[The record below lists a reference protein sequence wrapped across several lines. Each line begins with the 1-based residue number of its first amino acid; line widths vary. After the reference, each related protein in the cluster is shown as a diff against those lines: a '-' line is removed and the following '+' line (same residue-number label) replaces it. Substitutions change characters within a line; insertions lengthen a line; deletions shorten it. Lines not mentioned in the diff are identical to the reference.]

1 MNTIPF
7 SDDTKGDGGSGGA
20 VAQAVALS
28 FKFLFLVVGILG
40 LGWLVS
46 NCRIVSPDDRAI
58 VIRLGTVVREA
69 GAGLL
74 VAAPK
79 PFETVM
85 ILPSADRQL
94 AFEIQSYRVAGEP
107 PPPSGPAADP
117 TAVPP
122 APEGPG
128 SDAVLGPRPGS
139 DAVLAPQGTN
149 ESRINSDGLD
159 PVRDVGLIVTGDMS
173 LVYYNATLFYRIT
186 DPQAFVM
193 TGSHL
198 APALERVFQ
207 ASAVSVTASR
217 DIDTIL
223 VARPEGL
230 GGDGPGPNRESLRPD
245 LVAAVNARLEQLAA
259 AGASLGIVVNRVD
272 LVPTVPAGAKAAF
285 DFVLTAVQKAQRSAN
300 DARTVA
306 QRTVQGSE
314 RTYDRMKSEAEAR
327 AQEAVARASA
337 QTAPVYAITQGSG
350 GRSGNA
356 VDQVFRERIGS
367 LLNAAGRVYTVDQ
380 YGTPL
385 LATGIPPR

>member
-1 MNTIPF
+1 MASSTFIEDAK
-7 SDDTKGDGGSGGA
+7 DDDAAGGA
-20 VAQAVALS
+20 WAQAIALS
-28 FKFLFLVVGILG
+28 FKFLFLVVAILG

-74 VAAPK
+74 IAAPK

-94 AFEIQSYRVAGEP
+94 AFDIQSYGAAAPAEAAATPAEGTPVDETAP
-107 PPPSGPAADP
+107 PPEP
-117 TAVPP
+117 V
-122 APEGPG
+122 G
-128 SDAVLGPRPGS
+128 S
-139 DAVLAPQGTN
+139 N
-149 ESRINSDGLD
+149 ESRVDTEGLD
-159 PVRDVGLIVTGDMS
+159 PLRDVGLLLTGDMS

-186 DPQAFVM
+186 DPQAYVL
-193 TGSHL
+193 TGRHF

-207 ASAVSVTASR
+207 TSAVSVTASR

-223 VARPEGL
+223 VARPEAQ
-230 GGDGPGPNRESLRPD
+230 GGDGSGPTRESLRAD
-245 LVAAVNARLEQLAA
+245 LVAAVNTKLEDLAA
-259 AGASLGIVVNRVD
+259 RGASLGIVVNRVD
-272 LVPTVPAGAKAAF
+272 LVPTVPAGAKTAF
-285 DFVLTAVQKAQRSAN
+285 DFVLTAVQKAERSAN

-306 QRTVQGSE
+306 QRTMQGSE
-314 RTYDRMKSEAEAR
+314 RTFDRMKSEAEAR
-327 AQEAVARASA
+327 AQEAVSRANA
-337 QTAPVYAITQGSG
+337 QTAPVYALTEGSG
-350 GRSGNA
+350 GGG
-356 VDQVFRERIGS
+356 DIGGQVFRERVGS

>member
-1 MNTIPF
+1 MSTVPF
-7 SDDTKGDGGSGGA
+7 IEDAKDDGSSGGA

-58 VIRLGTVVREA
+58 VIRLGTVVREV

-74 VAAPK
+74 IAAPK

-94 AFEIQSYRVAGEP
+94 AFEIQSYRAPGETT
-107 PPPSGPAADP
+107 P
-117 TAVPP
+117 TATDQAGDQSVDQTGIPR
-122 APEGPG
+122 ATEGPG
-128 SDAVLGPRPGS
+128 SDAVLGPPP
-139 DAVLAPQGTN
+139 VPQGSN
-149 ESRINSDGLD
+149 ESRANTDGLD

-193 TGSHL
+193 TGRHL

-223 VARPEGL
+223 VARPEAL
-230 GGDGPGPNRESLRPD
+230 GGDGSGPNRESLRPD
-245 LVAAVNARLEQLAA
+245 LVAAVNAKLAELAA
-259 AGASLGIVVNRVD
+259 RGAGLGIVVNRVD

-285 DFVLTAVQKAQRSAN
+285 EFVLTAVQKAERSAN

-327 AQEAVARASA
+327 AQEGVARANA

-350 GRSGNA
+350 GRGGNA
-356 VDQVFRERIGS
+356 GEQLFRERIGS

>member
-1 MNTIPF
+1 MASNFIEDAK
-7 SDDTKGDGGSGGA
+7 DDDAAGGA
-20 VAQAVALS
+20 WAQAIALS

-58 VIRLGTVVREA
+58 VIRLGTVVREV

-74 VAAPK
+74 IAAPR

-94 AFEIQSYRVAGEP
+94 AFDIQSYGAAAPPVEAAAPAETPVDETAP
-107 PPPSGPAADP
+107 PPEP
-117 TAVPP
+117 V
-122 APEGPG
+122 G
-128 SDAVLGPRPGS
+128 S
-139 DAVLAPQGTN
+139 N
-149 ESRINSDGLD
+149 ESRVDTDGLD
-159 PVRDVGLIVTGDMS
+159 PLRDIGLLLTGDMS

-186 DPQAFVM
+186 DPQAYVL
-193 TGSHL
+193 TGSHF

-207 ASAVSVTASR
+207 TSAVNVTASR

-223 VARPEGL
+223 VARPEAQS
-230 GGDGPGPNRESLRPD
+230 GDGSGPNRESLRAD
-245 LVAAVNARLEQLAA
+245 LVTAVNAKLEELAGR
-259 AGASLGIVVNRVD
+259 GASLGIVVNRVD
-272 LVPTVPAGAKAAF
+272 LVPTVPTGAKAAF
-285 DFVLTAVQKAQRSAN
+285 DFVLTAVQKAERSAN

-306 QRTVQGSE
+306 QRTLQGSE
-314 RTYDRMKSEAEAR
+314 RAFDRMKSEAEAR
-327 AQEAVARASA
+327 AQEAISRANA
-337 QTAPVYAITQGSG
+337 QAAPVYALTEGAG
-350 GRSGNA
+350 GVGDIGA
-356 VDQVFRERIGS
+356 QVFRERVGS

>member
-1 MNTIPF
+1 MASSTFIEDAK
-7 SDDTKGDGGSGGA
+7 DDDAAGGA
-20 VAQAVALS
+20 WAQAIALS
-28 FKFLFLVVGILG
+28 FKFLFLVVAILG

-74 VAAPK
+74 IAAPK

-94 AFEIQSYRVAGEP
+94 AFDIQSYGAAAPAEAAPAPSDETPVDETAP
-107 PPPSGPAADP
+107 PPEP
-117 TAVPP
+117 V
-122 APEGPG
+122 G
-128 SDAVLGPRPGS
+128 S
-139 DAVLAPQGTN
+139 N
-149 ESRINSDGLD
+149 ESRVDTEGLD
-159 PVRDVGLIVTGDMS
+159 PLRDIGLLLTGDMS

-186 DPQAFVM
+186 DPQAYVL
-193 TGSHL
+193 TGRHF

-207 ASAVSVTASR
+207 TSAVSVTASR

-223 VARPEGL
+223 VARPEAQ
-230 GGDGPGPNRESLRPD
+230 GGDGSGPTRESLRAD
-245 LVAAVNARLEQLAA
+245 LVAAVNTKLEDLAA
-259 AGASLGIVVNRVD
+259 RGASLGIVVNRVD
-272 LVPTVPAGAKAAF
+272 LVPTVPAGAKTAF
-285 DFVLTAVQKAQRSAN
+285 DFVLTAVQKAERSAN

-306 QRTVQGSE
+306 QRTMQGSE
-314 RTYDRMKSEAEAR
+314 RTFDRMKSEAEAR
-327 AQEAVARASA
+327 AQEAVSRANA
-337 QTAPVYAITQGSG
+337 QTAPVYALTEGSG
-350 GRSGNA
+350 GGG
-356 VDQVFRERIGS
+356 DIGGQVFRERVGS

>member
-1 MNTIPF
+1 MAAPLFTEATK
-7 SDDTKGDGGSGGA
+7 DDTGSGGA
-20 VAQAVALS
+20 WAQAIALS

-40 LGWLVS
+40 VGWLVS

-74 VAAPK
+74 IAAPR

-94 AFEIQSYRVAGEP
+94 AFEIQSYRAPGAQPQPAEP
-107 PPPSGPAADP
+107 SPDAPFAP
-117 TAVPP
+117 T
-122 APEGPG
+122 EGPG
-128 SDAVLGPRPGS
+128 SDAVLGPPP
-139 DAVLAPQGTN
+139 APQGSN
-149 ESRINSDGLD
+149 ESRVDTESLD

-173 LVYYNATLFYRIT
+173 LVYYDATLFYRIT
-186 DPQAFVM
+186 DPQAFVLS
-193 TGSHL
+193 GRHL

-207 ASAVSVTASR
+207 ASAVSVTGSR

-223 VARPEGL
+223 VARPEAQ
-230 GGDGPGPNRESLRPD
+230 GGDGTGPNRESLRSD
-245 LVAAVNARLEQLAA
+245 LVAAVNSRLEDLAA
-259 AGASLGIVVNRVD
+259 RGASLGIVVNRVD

-285 DFVLTAVQKAQRSAN
+285 DFVLTAVQKAERSAN

-314 RTYDRMKSEAEAR
+314 RTFDRMKSEAEAR
-327 AQEAVARASA
+327 AQEAVARATA
-337 QTAPVYAITQGSG
+337 QTAPVFALTEGTRG
-350 GRSGNA
+350 GADVNE
-356 VDQVFRERIGS
+356 QLFRERIGS
-367 LLNAAGRVYTVDQ
+367 LLNAAGRVYTVDR